1 MNHIILTPRGQEI
14 LTTAANNV
22 SGEGIKWIGYYGL
35 AYVPFPSGAGSQ
47 FSDSLIRED
56 EHGDYIYNI
65 WQGDLL
71 GSGFVGGKV
80 NTLTLYDANLAS
92 NYRYVY
98 DEEKGCNRLVTWT
111 TDGDPLGEDSDPSK
125 TPKQFIRTGYRIYEG
140 VKIADEG
147 EEAVESDTGMPVPAP
162 LFYMG
167 DDSTYSRPLDASGV
181 TGKVG
186 DGPVVKSGD
195 AQGAPLVTPDMRFY
209 DGPLSIDDSTFTSL
223 VSSSGTI
230 SPFDVVPSGKTRG
243 EESDAESLDQ
253 FAKFKSVSNYNKGHG
268 HVSSEGYGMD
278 AQESCHNMSLVTKLF
293 PISTYEVTS
302 DGPATTGETLTDT
315 GSRNRAKVIKYGIK
329 LNLNDAVTGMQ
340 LLNDRYE
347 YKAPDDIEP
356 EDESARELY
365 TNPPMNSLKFNRIG
379 IYAVDATIR
388 HFNKSEAGSAGCL
401 ANSYQVEISPDAK
414 PELIAVMLIDE
425 CCISEDSSFGMNSF
439 STNFI
444 LNLENVTESTSVCTN
459 PDVYYNLSENEA
471 VTWYQNQLLASAG
484 LSEAVT
490 SLGVDIAHLKNQY
503 GTGSNDC
510 YAKSDGT
517 EYASKDHTHDY
528 LKNLVDDEGQDGSV
542 RGIMSNP
549 HSVPYAPLGK
559 TEAWGCGKLSFTMGD
574 DNATAGNFSFNLTAK
589 GAIDDASSHVLLMG
603 GDAEDNADYLVVKNS
618 SRSIVMGVSGTVS
631 DVDNSILMLG
641 DSTDVA
647 GASHSLVLDGG
658 HLPKTTKL
666 NNSDVDLGG
675 TDIEVGDEDYIYPS
689 EFKNVVWKGSIFP
702 LSFVSHRATGEETE
716 DEVFLTPMRDVGVFI
731 PQNTEANSVQ
741 DWIGRGYNL
750 RALYSELHG
759 SGRFPEITPETII
772 QPSKSS
778 VIFAGGM
785 ALGGHL
791 TSGGEKPANE
801 YYGPGDYGLLKLG
814 TPHTATL
821 GNERDLHVNSVRPIV
836 SIKPGNITIRGVDIG
851 DNIDDPIQLLGAN
864 FNNEPHYVVHS
875 PHAGKPLV
883 VAETQE
889 LDGTLHIGLGQ
900 DTRYGYQSTT
910 RIECAYISDSH
921 DLLVKVDYMGLR
933 PNGSENYTEGFR
945 VSYGDTDT
953 QFTVAHGRIQG
964 EDTFIEDSSMPNYSG
979 ISISGTIN
987 RDDPE
992 HPELTNFGIHLS
1004 MDKAT
1009 YYNVT
1014 GASLTGTQYSFI
1026 PTTGTNPYRI
1036 AANCCGIYMDKGN
1049 YNISNT
1055 NTYIRIFSGFEYGSP
1070 YMPVYLYAP
1079 YSSKYTTQG
1088 IGFGMMPAEL
1098 GKVYRL
1104 SAANYR
1110 TCNGDVISMAN
1121 SQYLVR
1127 VEEIAGDRHAIL
1139 TDSSDIIDVPL
1150 MKDIPDLYVT
1160 TGIPDIALWP
1170 WSSHVARY
1178 EEFAYRTVSGGVN
1191 IVVRPKP
1198 GKMYNLVKP
1207 ASITAYNP
1215 ETQQTSTK
1223 TVVGIEIDESNSF
1236 MHGDECYLMSDTQ
1249 FTVEEGVAL
1258 NPLNTYSAN
1267 TVYSIKEILIST
1279 PRRGD
1284 TTQYTVKY
1292 RVTEA

>member
-35 AYVPFPSGAGSQ
+35 AYVPFPSGADSQ

-147 EEAVESDTGMPVPAP
+147 DEAVESDTGMPVPAP

-209 DGPLSIDDSTFTSL
+209 DGPLFIDDSTFTSL

-230 SPFDVVPSGKTRG
+230 SPFDVVPSVKTRG

-471 VTWYQNQLLASAG
+471 ITWYQNQLLASAG

-589 GAIDDASSHVLLMG
+589 GAIDDNSSHVLLMG
-603 GDAEDNADYLVVKNS
+603 GDAEDNADYLVVKNTN
-618 SRSIVMGVSGTVS
+618 RSIIMGKSGIIDDVS
-631 DVDNSILMLG
+631 NSIVLLG
-641 DSTDVA
+641 DSSGDFVN
-647 GASHSLVLDGG
+647 DW
-658 HLPKTTKL
+658 
-666 NNSDVDLGG
+666 LGG
-675 TDIEVGDEDYIYPS
+675 DRRVALRNTYDAIHDAGFDTIEPNAIMQ
-689 EFKNVVWKGSIFP
+689 
-702 LSFVSHRATGEETE
+702 
-716 DEVFLTPMRDVGVFI
+716 LTH
-731 PQNTEANSVQ
+731 TSVTYS
-741 DWIGRGYNL
+741 G
-750 RALYSELHG
+750 AL
-759 SGRFPEITPETII
+759 
-772 QPSKSS
+772 
-778 VIFAGGM
+778 

-791 TSGGEKPANE
+791 IGNGEPITGD
-801 YYGPGDYGLLKLG
+801 YYQPREYGLLN
-814 TPHTATL
+814 L
-821 GNERDLHVNSVRPIV
+821 GNPEPSVMAYTERDLHINSVHPRISV
-836 SIKPGNITIRGVDIG
+836 AGSNVTLRGVDVEA
-851 DNIDDPIQLLGAN
+851 DAVDPIKMIGAN
-864 FNNEPHYVVHS
+864 LDNDAHYVVHS

-900 DTRYGYQSTT
+900 DVRHGNDNFVSV
-910 RIECAYISDSH
+910 ECAYIASAAAVV
-921 DLLVKVDYMGLR
+921 VKVMYRDIKA
-933 PNGSENYTEGFR
+933 PGST
-945 VSYGDTDT
+945 VSEAFKLT
-953 QFTVAHGRIQG
+953 IEG
-964 EDTFIEDSSMPNYSG
+964 EDEVITEQTTTEITATRGIIQDGNFVMDATVPSYSG
-979 ISISGTIN
+979 ISIHGNVERYPDPVRKSKIIDLTIALPADRAAFYHISGGSTVGSFIN
-987 RDDPE
+987 STYYDITPGAFCLQ
-992 HPELTNFGIHLS
+992 LTNC
-1004 MDKAT
+1004 
-1009 YYNVT
+1009 
-1014 GASLTGTQYSFI
+1014 
-1026 PTTGTNPYRI
+1026 TNI
-1036 AANCCGIYMDKGN
+1036 T
-1049 YNISNT
+1049 NT
-1055 NTYIRIFSGFEYGSP
+1055 NTFIRYTGTPIVDLPYVYVMGPFIHEYQSNLYNALGRATIEISKLYRISAVNYHDAGGNIPMVVASNEYG
-1070 YMPVYLYAP
+1070 MR
-1079 YSSKYTTQG
+1079 
-1088 IGFGMMPAEL
+1088 I
-1098 GKVYRL
+1098 
-1104 SAANYR
+1104 
-1110 TCNGDVISMAN
+1110 
-1121 SQYLVR
+1121 
-1127 VEEIAGDRHAIL
+1127 EEIPIDYSGSGNAV
-1139 TDSSDIIDVPL
+1139 IDVPDPRSL
-1150 MKDIPDLYVT
+1150 KGCYYVVEQPADNEWGGVSDMEWYYSPISGMNRTAELVLNPTLHGKYDVTVPDYIDTPYGAVQHWEV
-1160 TGIPDIALWP
+1160 DHFEVN
-1170 WSSHVARY
+1170 WSSLLR
-1178 EEFAYRTVSGGVN
+1178 GGDDFYIRVDKAFKIN
-1191 IVVRPKP
+1191 D
-1198 GKMYNLVKP
+1198 P
-1207 ASITAYNP
+1207 AIGQISC
-1215 ETQQTSTK
+1215 
-1223 TVVGIEIDESNSF
+1223 D
-1236 MHGDECYLMSDTQ
+1236 
-1249 FTVEEGVAL
+1249 
-1258 NPLNTYSAN
+1258 AN
-1267 TVYSIKEILIST
+1267 TWYRVEVITEVRNLDTYPST
-1279 PRRGD
+1279 MN
-1284 TTQYTVKY
+1284 YY
-1292 RVTEA
+1292 RVTSI

>member
-35 AYVPFPSGAGSQ
+35 AYVPFPSGADSQ

-147 EEAVESDTGMPVPAP
+147 DEAVESDTGMPVPAP

-243 EESDAESLDQ
+243 EDLDAESLDQ

-459 PDVYYNLSENEA
+459 PEVYYNLSENEA

-503 GTGSNDC
+503 GAGSNDC

-631 DVDNSILMLG
+631 DVDNSILILG

-702 LSFVSHRATGEETE
+702 LSFVSRRATGEETE

-731 PQNTEANSVQ
+731 PQNIEANRVQ
-741 DWIGRGYNL
+741 DWLGRGYYL
-750 RALYSELHG
+750 RALYSELHD

-791 TSGGEKPANE
+791 TPGGEKPANE
-801 YYGPGDYGLLKLG
+801 YYEPGDYGLLKLG

-821 GNERDLHVNSVRPIV
+821 GNERDLHVNRAQSIV

-900 DTRYGYQSTT
+900 DVRHGNDNFVSV
-910 RIECAYISDSH
+910 ECSYIASAAAVV
-921 DLLVKVDYMGLR
+921 VKVKYRDITA
-933 PNGSENYTEGFR
+933 PGST
-945 VSYGDTDT
+945 VSEAFKLT
-953 QFTVAHGRIQG
+953 IEG
-964 EDTFIEDSSMPNYSG
+964 EDEVITEPTTTEITATPGVMQNGNFVEDATVPSYSG
-979 ISISGTIN
+979 ISIHGNVERYPDPARKSRIIDLTFALPADRAAFYHIFGGSTVGSFIN
-987 RDDPE
+987 
-992 HPELTNFGIHLS
+992 S
-1004 MDKAT
+1004 T
-1009 YYNVT
+1009 YYDIMP
-1014 GASLTGTQYSFI
+1014 GAFRLQL
-1026 PTTGTNPYRI
+1026 
-1036 AANCCGIYMDKGN
+1036 ANCT
-1049 YNISNT
+1049 NITNT
-1055 NTYIRIFSGFEYGSP
+1055 NTFIRYTGTPIVDLPYVYVIGPFIHEYQSNLYNALGRATIELSKLYRISAVNYHDADGNIPKVVASNEYG
-1070 YMPVYLYAP
+1070 MR
-1079 YSSKYTTQG
+1079 
-1088 IGFGMMPAEL
+1088 I
-1098 GKVYRL
+1098 
-1104 SAANYR
+1104 
-1110 TCNGDVISMAN
+1110 
-1121 SQYLVR
+1121 
-1127 VEEIAGDRHAIL
+1127 EEIPIDYSGSGNAV
-1139 TDSSDIIDVPL
+1139 IDVPDPRSL
-1150 MKDIPDLYVT
+1150 KGCYYVVEQPADNEWSDVPQAEWYYSSISSLNRTAELVLNPILHGKYDVTVPDYIDTPYGAVNRWAV
-1160 TGIPDIALWP
+1160 DHFEVN
-1170 WSSHVARY
+1170 WSSLLR
-1178 EEFAYRTVSGGVN
+1178 GGDDFYIRADKAFKIN
-1191 IVVRPKP
+1191 
-1198 GKMYNLVKP
+1198 
-1207 ASITAYNP
+1207 
-1215 ETQQTSTK
+1215 
-1223 TVVGIEIDESNSF
+1223 D
-1236 MHGDECYLMSDTQ
+1236 
-1249 FTVEEGVAL
+1249 
-1258 NPLNTYSAN
+1258 PLIGQISCDAN
-1267 TVYSIKEILIST
+1267 TWYRVEVITEVRNLDTYPST
-1279 PRRGD
+1279 MN
-1284 TTQYTVKY
+1284 YY
-1292 RVTEA
+1292 RVTSI